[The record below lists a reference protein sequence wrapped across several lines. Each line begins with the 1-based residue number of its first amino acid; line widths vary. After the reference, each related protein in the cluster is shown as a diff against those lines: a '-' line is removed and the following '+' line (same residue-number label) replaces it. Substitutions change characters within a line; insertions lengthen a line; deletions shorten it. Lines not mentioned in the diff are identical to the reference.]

1 MSVCVTCKP
10 SGSGGLLSGSRQWAE
25 ASGPRGGSGGAW
37 ECCDPRGPSG
47 RHSGSLTSWPHVQVQ
62 LTDFEN
68 SAYVVFV
75 VLLTRVI
82 LSYKL
87 DFLIPLSKVRTVFSI
102 GLAVGIRIII

>member
-1 MSVCVTCKP
+1 MWTWIEDVRPPMGKMQLLGNNQSEGVGQGS
-10 SGSGGLLSGSRQWAE
+10 SGRQWIPNISAL
-25 ASGPRGGSGGAW
+25 R
-37 ECCDPRGPSG
+37 
-47 RHSGSLTSWPHVQVQ
+47 LQVQ

-87 DFLIPLSKVRTVFSI
+87 DFLIPLSKVQMGVLTLMNMHSVD
-102 GLAVGIRIII
+102 GIHCPV

>member
-1 MSVCVTCKP
+1 M
-10 SGSGGLLSGSRQWAE
+10 
-25 ASGPRGGSGGAW
+25 
-37 ECCDPRGPSG
+37 
-47 RHSGSLTSWPHVQVQ
+47 Q

-87 DFLIPLSKVRTVFSI
+87 DFLIPLSKVRASADLEHSLLLI
-102 GLAVGIRIII
+102 HM

>member
-1 MSVCVTCKP
+1 M
-10 SGSGGLLSGSRQWAE
+10 
-25 ASGPRGGSGGAW
+25 
-37 ECCDPRGPSG
+37 
-47 RHSGSLTSWPHVQVQ
+47 Q

-87 DFLIPLSKVRTVFSI
+87 DFLIPLSKVHIIFRHGLFWQLGLYVVSLFFFSR
-102 GLAVGIRIII
+102 LCSWWVM

>member
-1 MSVCVTCKP
+1 MGRGFRP
-10 SGSGGLLSGSRQWAE
+10 GWGL
-25 ASGPRGGSGGAW
+25 GGAW
-37 ECCDPRGPSG
+37 ERCDPRGPRG
-47 RHSGSLTSWPHVQVQ
+47 RSCWHSGSLTSWPHVQVQ

-87 DFLIPLSKVRTVFSI
+87 DFLIPLSKVRTVYLSAFSL
-102 GLAVGIRIII
+102 GLDVGIWIII

>member
-1 MSVCVTCKP
+1 MPMNSNSKSHWELISARGPGERAQPQRGTMKVLRNNAVWRARE
-10 SGSGGLLSGSRQWAE
+10 GEAGAGSR
-25 ASGPRGGSGGAW
+25 
-37 ECCDPRGPSG
+37 
-47 RHSGSLTSWPHVQVQ
+47 SLTVWSSPQVQ

-87 DFLIPLSKVRTVFSI
+87 DFLIPLSKVMM
-102 GLAVGIRIII
+102 GG

>member
-1 MSVCVTCKP
+1 MWIDC
-10 SGSGGLLSGSRQWAE
+10 LLFYLFF
-25 ASGPRGGSGGAW
+25 
-37 ECCDPRGPSG
+37 C
-47 RHSGSLTSWPHVQVQ
+47 QVQ

-87 DFLIPLSKVRTVFSI
+87 DFLIPLSKVSDMGV
-102 GLAVGIRIII
+102 LWVKM

>member
-1 MSVCVTCKP
+1 M
-10 SGSGGLLSGSRQWAE
+10 
-25 ASGPRGGSGGAW
+25 
-37 ECCDPRGPSG
+37 
-47 RHSGSLTSWPHVQVQ
+47 Q

-87 DFLIPLSKVRTVFSI
+87 DFLIPLSKVMTGVITAMNTDSADVFNYLLYS
-102 GLAVGIRIII
+102 LASSNLSLHRVFLPVRINHLYFDSGFPHKPKDV

>member
-1 MSVCVTCKP
+1 M
-10 SGSGGLLSGSRQWAE
+10 
-25 ASGPRGGSGGAW
+25 
-37 ECCDPRGPSG
+37 
-47 RHSGSLTSWPHVQVQ
+47 Q

-87 DFLIPLSKVRTVFSI
+87 DFLIPLSKVMTGVITAMNTDSADVFNYCI
-102 GLAVGIRIII
+102 HWPVPTYLYIVFLPVRINHLYFDSGFPISLKMFKDDGWRWSHELVPSP

>member
-1 MSVCVTCKP
+1 M
-10 SGSGGLLSGSRQWAE
+10 LL
-25 ASGPRGGSGGAW
+25 
-37 ECCDPRGPSG
+37 
-47 RHSGSLTSWPHVQVQ
+47 QVQ

-87 DFLIPLSKVRTVFSI
+87 DFLIPLSKVGVRPLHCYLLPRKRTHLEGNQAKLEISTL
-102 GLAVGIRIII
+102 GG